1 MPAWIRRATWALA
14 LAGALVALMVGL
26 MTTVSVA
33 GRALLKTPIQ
43 GDVELTQLGIALA
56 ISLCV
61 PWCQLRGANI
71 IVDFFTQRMP
81 LRTQRRLDAVG
92 AMLIAVMY
100 GLLAWRTGVGAL
112 SVRQAHEQSMIL
124 ELPMWWAYAS
134 LAPGL
139 ALAGLVALLQAWGA
153 WQGRAVAEP
162 EHDTDASIPQPA
174 SRSPSST
181 QSSTTP

>member
-1 MPAWIRRATWALA
+1 MPPWIRRATWALA

-33 GRALLKTPIQ
+33 GRALFKTPIQ

-81 LRTQRRLDAVG
+81 LRAQRRLDAVG
-92 AMLIAVMY
+92 ALLIAVMC

-112 SVRQAHEQSMIL
+112 SVKQAHEQSMIL

-139 ALAGLVALLQAWGA
+139 AVAGLVALLQAWGA
-153 WQGRAVAEP
+153 WQGRAVGEP
-162 EHDTDASIPQPA
+162 EHDAGVSTPE
-174 SRSPSST
+174 PSST
-181 QSSTTP
+181 RTSSAP